1 MAAFDGAAVTVPA
14 LFIVGDR
21 DMLDAVFQQAIA
33 KQSTLVPKLRPAM
46 MLAGCGHWTQQ
57 ERAPEVSAANRLPSA
72 VVGSRL
78 SLCDRPAR
86 RGTSRRSL
94 VVMRRCP
101 ATSEPSGNWLRQF
114 AQSFQKNHMN
124 DQPENLT
131 RLNEVSR

>member
-14 LFIVGDR
+14 LHIVGDR

-46 MLAGCGHWTQQ
+46 MLAGCGHWTQH
-57 ERAPEVSAANRLPSA
+57 
-72 VVGSRL
+72 L

-101 ATSEPSGNWLRQF
+101 AISEPSGNWLRQF